1 MSKKIVLNN
10 REIAAFCEQMAMILH
25 SGITPKDG
33 LSLMLTDATDKTTQ
47 EVLKN
52 IISYTLSG
60 DSFSSSIAQSGYFP
74 DYVVNMIA
82 IGEDTGKLDDVMQ
95 SLSDYYTHE
104 ELVNDNIRSA
114 ITYPLIMVCMM
125 VFIIIVLITKVLPLF
140 NQVFVQLGTQ
150 MTGLSAS
157 LLRIG
162 QSMQTYSL
170 ILIVVLVLILAF
182 VIYLSRATSGKAIAK
197 KIRENFAPTRS
208 FFRNIAYGRFATGM
222 ALTLSSGMELYKSL
236 HMIKELV
243 EHKEVEDQIDACE
256 KAILEEGD
264 TLSEALIKAG
274 ILGNLYGRM
283 VAIGDKSGNTYEIL
297 GKIGHLYEEE
307 TDKKLQSFVSI
318 IEPTLVIA
326 LSLIVGLILLS
337 VILPLLGVMSSIG

>member
-1 MSKKIVLNN
+1 MSKKITLNN
-10 REIAAFCEQMAMILH
+10 REIAAFCEQMSMILH

-33 LSLMLTDATDKTTQ
+33 LGLMLTDADDRGTQ
-47 EVLKN
+47 EVLKK
-52 IISYTLSG
+52 IISFTQTG
-60 DSFSSSIAQSGYFP
+60 DSFSSSIKQSEYFP

-95 SLSDYYTHE
+95 SLSDYYNHE

-125 VFIIIVLITKVLPLF
+125 VFIIVIILTKVLPLF
-140 NQVFVQLGTQ
+140 NQVFIQLGTQ

-162 QSMQTYSL
+162 QSIQRYSL
-170 ILIVVLVLILAF
+170 IFIVVLVLILGF
-182 VIYLSRATSGKAIAK
+182 VVYLSRASSGRRLARKL
-197 KIRENFAPTRS
+197 RENFGPTKS

-222 ALTLSSGMELYKSL
+222 SLTLSSGMDLYKSL

-243 EHKEVEDQIDACE
+243 EHEEVEAQIDACE
-256 KAILEEGD
+256 KTIIENGD
-264 TLSEALIKAG
+264 TLSEALTKAG

-297 GKIGHLYEEE
+297 GKIGHLYEDE

>member
-1 MSKKIVLNN
+1 MSKITTLNN

-33 LSLMLTDATDKTTQ
+33 LSLMLTDATDQNTQ
-47 EVLKN
+47 EVLKT
-52 IISYTLSG
+52 IISFTLSG
-60 DSFSSSIAQSGYFP
+60 DSFSSSIKQAGYFP
-74 DYVVNMIA
+74 EYVVNMIA
-82 IGEDTGKLDDVMQ
+82 IGEDTGKLDEVMQ
-95 SLSDYYTHE
+95 SLSDYYNHE

-125 VFIIIVLITKVLPLF
+125 VFIILVLITKVLPLF
-140 NQVFVQLGTQ
+140 NQVFIQLGTE

-157 LLRIG
+157 LLMIG
-162 QSMQTYSL
+162 QSIQTYSL
-170 ILIVVLVLILAF
+170 ILIAILVLIFTF
-182 VIYLSRATSGKAIAK
+182 VIYLSRAVSGKKLAR
-197 KIRENFAPTRS
+197 KIRENFGPTKS

-222 ALTLSSGMELYKSL
+222 ALTLSSGMDLYKAL
-236 HMIKELV
+236 HMIRDLV
-243 EHKEVEDQIDACE
+243 EHEGVEAQIDACE
-256 KAILEEGD
+256 ELIIKEGN
-264 TLSEALIKAG
+264 TLSEALTKAG

>member
-1 MSKKIVLNN
+1 MSKITTLNN

-33 LSLMLTDATDKTTQ
+33 LSLMLTDANDRNTQ
-47 EVLKN
+47 EVLKT
-52 IISYTLSG
+52 IISYTLTG
-60 DSFSSSIAQSGYFP
+60 DSFSSSIKQSGYFP
-74 DYVVNMIA
+74 DYVINMIA
-82 IGEDTGKLDDVMQ
+82 IGEDTGKLDEVMQ
-95 SLSDYYTHE
+95 SLSDYYNHE

-140 NQVFVQLGTQ
+140 NQVFIQLGTE

-157 LLRIG
+157 LLVIG
-162 QSMQTYSL
+162 QSIQTYSL
-170 ILIVVLVLILAF
+170 ILIGILVLLLAF
-182 VIYLSRATSGKAIAK
+182 IVYLSRAASGKKLAR
-197 KIRENFAPTRS
+197 KIRENFGPSRA

-222 ALTLSSGMELYKSL
+222 SLTLSSGMELYKSL

-243 EHKEVEDQIDACE
+243 EHEEVERQIDVCE
-256 KAILEEGD
+256 KHILEEGD
-264 TLSEALIKAG
+264 TLAEALTKAG

-307 TDKKLQSFVSI
+307 TDKKLQAFVSI